1 MSRPRAADA
10 EVTVV
15 SRIAATD
22 TVTMLE
28 LASLDGAA
36 LPAWEPG
43 AHIDVLMPS
52 GLVRQY
58 SLCGD
63 PTAATWRIA
72 VLREET
78 SRGGSEWICSS
89 VEEGAALRLAG
100 PRNHFSFAP
109 TTGAPVLFFAA
120 GMYGMGLT
128 IQHAGFT
135 PAPALIVGI
144 LSGAAV
150 IFDDQLSLHN
160 YTAEVDLLIRLDSL
174 TIQ

>member
-78 SRGGSEWICSS
+78 SRGGSEWIRSS

-100 PRNHFSFAP
+100 PRNHFSGPRNDF
-109 TTGAPVLFFAA
+109 
-120 GMYGMGLT
+120 
-128 IQHAGFT
+128 
-135 PAPALIVGI
+135 
-144 LSGAAV
+144 SGPRNKV
-150 IFDDQLSLHN
+150 PPRWKNISSRCNVPLC
-160 YTAEVDLLIRLDSL
+160 
-174 TIQ
+174 